1 MEDVTFSIDE
11 TAPIV
16 FSVESLAVV
25 TPDDFDLAHAS
36 MTGKDA
42 NDHPQYL
49 LVSDWGA
56 HPAYGIIAQDLVDYA
71 AAYGWGDHA
80 GLYSVL
86 AHDHAGVYS
95 VVAHTHDYSGVYSV
109 VAHTHDQLHAE
120 SHSIE
125 SHGTNATAANLD
137 VLVGGAETS
146 LHAHAA
152 GAHDHDEDY
161 LGIADSRIAKWDTA
175 YGWGDHDGL
184 YSVVAHVH
192 DSTYIGLTDER
203 IVQWEAAY
211 GWGDHAGLYSV
222 LAHDHDSDY
231 VGLAGNQSIAG
242 NKTFTGNCIYSEP
255 LTVPAPVQDWHAAR
269 VDWVNSSIASDIA
282 AIDLSDLHSESHTI
296 ASHGTN
302 ATEGNLDT
310 LVGTGYA
317 DLLHKHLNT
326 NYDYSLTVAQN
337 GTGDFTSIQAAIDSI
352 TDNDSDHRYQIL
364 VYPGKYAENVV
375 GKSYVGI
382 LGFGGLLSA
391 WASITPTTGI
401 GFQQNSGVG
410 GITAMQIE
418 MAVTTSGNACV
429 FVNGSAVVGIQNC
442 RLTLA
447 ATGEGLTN
455 SLIRQI
461 GGVLVLS
468 SGMINYSHNGNSVD
482 VNTHNIIDLQSGLGA
497 DMYGVEM
504 QGSISDS
511 VDNVSYV
518 SEMYASLANT
528 RFQSNHI
535 AVSCTATDYS
545 GHCAIFNET
554 GASLDKDIFNNLIQL
569 QGSGGTGSG
578 EIYHIDTPSGGKIRS
593 ASNRLQVLGFGK
605 NYIGEVLS
613 GDELI
618 SHFDYINCADGVTGD
633 GLYTCVN
640 APSAGDI
647 QISGS
652 YLNMYSNAKTVGARG
667 ADFTS
672 IQDAIDSI
680 TVVGDSSWVIILYP
694 GTYTE
699 NVTLKAGVSLVG
711 IGSVGD
717 VTIQEEEG
725 TVLTIPYTP
734 FSVSVVRNLTLKCAV
749 SGISTAKLVASGGF
763 YTRFDDVVFDVDI
776 ANGSMTDIELTSG
789 TTTFES
795 CLFQHDST
803 GTSAGDTVIIK
814 NKGTALFNVSG
825 GTGSVVVESIAN
837 TTHVFFIED
846 ESSTDVDCDVFNFKC
861 SMLAETAGFAGL
873 MEFWR
878 LEYATVENRI
888 QRSYIHLSTPSGATS
903 SVGAYVDVS
912 TAGVCVYS
920 SNNDVSVTG
929 FDENYTAAIA
939 ASAVCNSHFDNINA
953 VDGVTGAGVYN
964 FVNSPSP
971 GNIQCSGGYLN
982 MYDAVKTVGPRGCDY
997 TEIQVALDDNPEP
1010 NILFTIQPDTYVNDT
1025 LNFTANN
1032 QTIQGVSESNKDA
1045 EITNTT
1051 TICDYGA
1058 FTNCKVSRVYVKQT
1072 QSSSDPVVTGTGTG
1086 SCHFDDVINELICGA
1101 GTGTGAPLIP
1111 RNYTGTGDITIL
1123 RGEVI
1128 QSNASSTT
1136 NIDYHNFAAP
1146 IEPSAGGSITV
1157 DGSKVTLNQTGKHY
1171 ICFGVGTLS
1180 SGSFEVN
1187 RTEIIVNTTSC
1198 QFAVG
1203 LMGCEATGVNFAAFN
1218 KISVIGTSHTA
1229 LGVYGAT
1236 PSALT
1241 INSSYSSYII
1251 EGGTSN
1257 NFGIEALTPVIVNTS
1272 FDVYLA
1278 TTFSNSTG
1286 TVNSIRTDS
1295 PGNLSLSGSLKVNDV
1310 LNLPIRSTPSSLTN
1324 GDMWME
1330 SDGLHIYRGDTD
1342 YLIAGIA

>member
-11 TAPIV
+11 TAENSITFSIGEAPIV

-95 VVAHTHDYSGVYSV
+95 VVAHMHDYSGVYSV

-337 GTGDFTSIQAAIDSI
+337 GTG
-352 TDNDSDHRYQIL
+352 
-364 VYPGKYAENVV
+364 
-375 GKSYVGI
+375 
-382 LGFGGLLSA
+382 
-391 WASITPTTGI
+391 
-401 GFQQNSGVG
+401 
-410 GITAMQIE
+410 
-418 MAVTTSGNACV
+418 
-429 FVNGSAVVGIQNC
+429 
-442 RLTLA
+442 
-447 ATGEGLTN
+447 
-455 SLIRQI
+455 
-461 GGVLVLS
+461 
-468 SGMINYSHNGNSVD
+468 
-482 VNTHNIIDLQSGLGA
+482 
-497 DMYGVEM
+497 
-504 QGSISDS
+504 
-511 VDNVSYV
+511 
-518 SEMYASLANT
+518 
-528 RFQSNHI
+528 
-535 AVSCTATDYS
+535 
-545 GHCAIFNET
+545 
-554 GASLDKDIFNNLIQL
+554 
-569 QGSGGTGSG
+569 
-578 EIYHIDTPSGGKIRS
+578 
-593 ASNRLQVLGFGK
+593 
-605 NYIGEVLS
+605 
-613 GDELI
+613 
-618 SHFDYINCADGVTGD
+618 
-633 GLYTCVN
+633 
-640 APSAGDI
+640 
-647 QISGS
+647 
-652 YLNMYSNAKTVGARG
+652 
-667 ADFTS
+667 DFTS

-1072 QSSSDPVVTGTGTG
+1072 QASNDPVVTGTGTG
-1086 SCHFDDVINELICGA
+1086 SCNFDDVINELICGA
-1101 GTGTGAPLIP
+1101 GTGTGTPLIP

-1136 NIDYHNFAAP
+1136 NIDYSSFAAP

-1203 LMGCEATGVNFAAFN
+1203 LCGSYATGVKFAAFN
-1218 KISVIGTSHTA
+1218 KISVIGTCFSA
-1229 LGVYGAT
+1229 FGVSGT
-1236 PSALT
+1236 TTSTLT

-1251 EGGTSN
+1251 ESGTSSN
-1257 NFGIEALTPVIVNTS
+1257 IGVSAGSLVIINTS
-1272 FDVYLA
+1272 FDVYLT
-1278 TTFSNSTG
+1278 TTFSDGVG
-1286 TVNSIRTDS
+1286 TINSISSDS
-1295 PGNLSLSGSLKVNDV
+1295 PGNLSLSNVLTTKEFWLSDTVYDDWSSALSSNQPTNPSAKINPNDAEASV
-1310 LNLPIRSTPSSLTN
+1310 TFDNDTNL
-1324 GDMWME
+1324 
-1330 SDGLHIYRGDTD
+1330 TD
-1342 YLIAGIA
+1342 YLYFSPQMPHKWKLGTVIYPHLHWWQTTTNQPNWLLQYRWQKNDGLKTTTWTYLPLDAEIFTWSTGTLNQISYNATGITPPSGYSISDIIQFRLLRDVADTSGEWGSTAETSPVSADAVSFDYHYEIDSLGSRDEYTK